1 MAPNSN
7 SQSADTSSNHA
18 QVIAI
23 TITDAMSKMVG
34 QFTEA
39 LKDTKEFI
47 KASIEEME
55 DPFAMDS
62 TLRSVQQPAPN
73 QMATSNS

>member
-1 MAPNSN
+1 
-7 SQSADTSSNHA
+7 
-18 QVIAI
+18 
-23 TITDAMSKMVG
+23 MVG

-47 KASIEEME
+47 KASIEEMV

-62 TLRSVQQPAPN
+62 ILRSVQQPAPN
-73 QMATSNS
+73 QWQHLTVKMLLQL